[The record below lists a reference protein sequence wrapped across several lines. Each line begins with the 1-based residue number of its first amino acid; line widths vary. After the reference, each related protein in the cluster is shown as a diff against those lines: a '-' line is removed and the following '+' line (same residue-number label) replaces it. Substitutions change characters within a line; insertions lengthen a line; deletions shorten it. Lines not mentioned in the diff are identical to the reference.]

1 MMGTSTSENASE
13 VRTPFDL
20 FSEQTV
26 AKEILATN
34 KLLDI
39 DCDRN
44 ILIIAIQYDLTK
56 NHGLLR

>member
-1 MMGTSTSENASE
+1 MMGTSKRENAFV

-26 AKEILATN
+26 AKKIWPTN

-56 NHGLLR
+56 NHGL